1 MEQESACIRWG
12 HCSSRT
18 LEPIASLGFV
28 RPLLIVLIG
37 LGVKFGGKK
46 LKLKGD
52 SSRFDRGLQAEELK
66 NKESNEQEESTS
78 L

>member
-1 MEQESACIRWG
+1 MGQESACIRWG

-28 RPLLIVLIG
+28 RPLLIILIG
-37 LGVKFGGKK
+37 LGVKFGKE

-52 SSRFDRGLQAEELK
+52 SSRFDGGLQAEELK
-66 NKESNEQEESTS
+66 NEESTEQEEATS